1 MNSCLNMAPNTSSL
15 NMDPKTA
22 FQSHDSFEETADQFS
37 NAEVNSE
44 TILNYSLSRSA
55 YDEATLSNTN
65 GSDSIDTFYDAS
77 TTVNSCMHNA
87 SISPLTAQE
96 NLLNLGLSGKG
107 LHIGHLNIQGIRSG
121 EKVDQIKIMLHSST
135 NNICMLGLS
144 ESKLG
149 DDIPDGFLSVEN
161 FQSFRK
167 DKRCGAGGLS
177 VYVRNDVVCN
187 RRKD

>member
-15 NMDPKTA
+15 NMDPMTA

-37 NAEVNSE
+37 NAELNSE

-87 SISPLTAQE
+87 SISPLMAQE

-121 EKVDQIKIMLHSST
+121 EKVDQIKIIVVTHR
-135 NNICMLGLS
+135 LGSGTGSGCKYRELVS
-144 ESKLG
+144 E
-149 DDIPDGFLSVEN
+149 VR
-161 FQSFRK
+161 Q
-167 DKRCGAGGLS
+167 GAVLNLRISAAHAQNSRLPVARGL
-177 VYVRNDVVCN
+177 NW
-187 RRKD
+187 